1 MSAQIA
7 PEPSNWQ
14 GSDVTIATVAEEL
27 CRVQVEHL
35 HDAHNHAVTRTLNL
49 IVSRGQPIAS
59 RGQPAVEQTLATLG
73 WHNPSRT
80 VVLCRHQEPRL
91 DARIAID
98 CWMSRA
104 PGEAGYC
111 HDRIKLIADDAR
123 LEHAESLVAPLL
135 VRGLPTVLWLCD
147 ETPAPG
153 EEVLLGRAE
162 HAVLDS
168 GSVETT
174 RALRRAAALGA
185 STVVHDLAWG
195 RLEHWRALIAAS
207 FDAPDQLALLAG
219 VETIEIDHGAAA
231 VADALLLAGWIV
243 ARLGWSLE
251 GCHGDGR
258 RWRVPGA
265 GPDGADALITIKP
278 SASSC
283 ADEIERVRIHGGET
297 TIELHRGAA
306 SHRLRNLF
314 ADALPPAGRF
324 ARGYAG
330 AVEAAAALLR
340 EDLAASRG

>member
-1 MSAQIA
+1 MSAQA
-7 PEPSNWQ
+7 PAEQSNWE
-14 GSDVTIATVAEEL
+14 GSDVTIATVGEEL

-49 IVSRGQPIAS
+49 IVSRPH
-59 RGQPAVEQTLATLG
+59 PAVQETLATLG

-80 VVLCRHQEPRL
+80 VVLCRHEEPRL

-111 HDRIKLIADDAR
+111 HDRVTLIADDAR

-135 VRGLPTVLWLCD
+135 VRGLPMVLWLCD
-147 ETPAPG
+147 EAPAPG
-153 EEVLLGRAE
+153 EQALLARAE

-168 GSVETT
+168 GSVDTT

-207 FDAPDQLALLAG
+207 FEAPDQRALLAG
-219 VETIEIDHGAAA
+219 VEAIEIDHGAAA
-231 VADALLLAGWIV
+231 LADALLLAGWIV

-251 GCHGDGR
+251 GCRGDGR
-258 RWRVPGA
+258 RWRLPGA
-265 GPDGADALITIKP
+265 GRDGSDALVTIEP
-278 SASSC
+278 SASTC
-283 ADEIERVRIHGGET
+283 ANEIERVCIRGGET
-297 TIELHRGAA
+297 TIELRRGAA

-324 ARGYAG
+324 AQGYPS
-330 AVEAAAALLR
+330 AVEAAEALLR
-340 EDLAASRG
+340 ESPAARASCA